1 MRFICFG
8 FCSLAEGLN
17 RWKARLAESRI
28 WTTIRARHGMEED
41 AHMTSEEE
49 GLTDDEIQEA
59 LDGASSLDMSEA
71 GQDSR
76 KKRKKKV

>member
-1 MRFICFG
+1 
-8 FCSLAEGLN
+8 
-17 RWKARLAESRI
+17 
-28 WTTIRARHGMEED
+28 MEED
-41 AHMTSEEE
+41 AHMTCEEE

-59 LDGASSLDMSEA
+59 LDDASSSDMSEA